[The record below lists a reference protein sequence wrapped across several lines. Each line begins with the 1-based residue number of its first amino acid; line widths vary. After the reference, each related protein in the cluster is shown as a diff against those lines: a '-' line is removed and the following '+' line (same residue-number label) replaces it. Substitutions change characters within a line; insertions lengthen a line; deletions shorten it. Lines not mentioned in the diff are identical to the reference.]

1 LRRQLL
7 EHGVLGTQPDLGRKH
22 RADIGQRTRDALATK
37 RAREERLD
45 AAAALPMQITRR
57 IIAERGDGRTV
68 QAIAEGLMA
77 DGVATA
83 RGKPGWYA
91 ATIYA
96 VVTSDGVVA
105 LA

>member
-1 LRRQLL
+1 
-7 EHGVLGTQPDLGRKH
+7 
-22 RADIGQRTRDALATK
+22 LATK

-96 VVTSDGVVA
+96 VVTCDSVVA